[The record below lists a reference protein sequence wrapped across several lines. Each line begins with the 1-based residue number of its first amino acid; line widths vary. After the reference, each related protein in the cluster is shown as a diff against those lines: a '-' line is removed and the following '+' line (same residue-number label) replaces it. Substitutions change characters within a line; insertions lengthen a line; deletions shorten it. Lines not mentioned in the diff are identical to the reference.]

1 MANSEWYMETGDCA
15 CMHPKKL
22 QKAAPSGLTERSCLD
37 KGEDKIIVSLV

>member
-15 CMHPKKL
+15 SMPKKL